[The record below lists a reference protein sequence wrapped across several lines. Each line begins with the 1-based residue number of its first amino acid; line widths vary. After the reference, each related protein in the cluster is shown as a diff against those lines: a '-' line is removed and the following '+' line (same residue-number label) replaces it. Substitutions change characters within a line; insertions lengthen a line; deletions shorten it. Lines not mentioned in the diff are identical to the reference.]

1 MSVHEKR
8 VALLL
13 GLALAAASPGPVRA
27 ETETLDALIARH
39 IAARGG
45 MERLQSIETLRA
57 SGRAKAGP
65 AREALV
71 TREVKPPGRVRTEFA
86 FQGVTAVFACDG
98 STCWSVEPLAG
109 IFEAKP
115 MSEADTSLATE
126 HADIVGPLVHWKAKG
141 HTVELLGK
149 ETVDGRE
156 AYKLKVT
163 LRGGGEEI
171 DFLDAETALLVR
183 RDTTRT
189 LGGQLLELQT
199 TFSDFRPVGGV
210 VFPHLIRSAA
220 KGRPDIL
227 EIIVEEAELN
237 TPVDDA
243 RFEMPE

>member
-13 GLALAAASPGPVRA
+13 GLALAAASPGCVRENA
-27 ETETLDALIARH
+27 LDALIARH
-39 IAARGG
+39 IEARGG
-45 MERLQSIETLRA
+45 MERLQSIDTLRA

-98 STCWSVEPLAG
+98 SACWSVEPLAG
-109 IFEAKP
+109 IFEAQP

-126 HADIVGPLVHWKAKG
+126 QANIVGPLVHWKARG

-163 LRGGGEEI
+163 LSSGGEQI

-189 LGGQLLELQT
+189 LGGQQLELQT
-199 TFSDFRPVGGV
+199 TYSDFRPVGGV
-210 VFPHLIRSAA
+210 VFPHLIRSSAE
-220 KGRPDIL
+220 GRPDVL